1 MTAKEWRLS
10 PSPPAGFASTLG
22 LPPFQAHLLYNRGIR
37 KPEELEPY
45 LSADSRL
52 VNDPLLLPDMD
63 RAVERLVRARADE
76 EAVGV
81 FGDFDTDGV
90 TGTALLVLALR
101 DLGLKV
107 LPYLPNRVDEG
118 HGLNGEAVK
127 SFQWQG
133 VSLMVTVDCGSS
145 SPAEVKLASSV
156 GIDTIITD
164 HHSLPPILPE
174 AVAMVNPGRPDSEFP
189 YDGLTGAG
197 LAYKLAEALYKSLGH
212 PTPDYLVE
220 LAALGTVADVGPLTG
235 ENRHLVRA
243 GLERINQTR
252 HTGLRALIDRS
263 GLKQGSL
270 DTDSLAFALIPRLNA
285 AGRLADA
292 TLSLELLLAPPMEK
306 AAKIAEE
313 LERYNSERRQLT
325 MEGVSEAIRQ
335 VDRDGATPNIIFV
348 EHESWLPGIVGLIA
362 SSLAERYH
370 RPAIALVLGESVC
383 RGSAR
388 SVVEFDIVDALRQCQ
403 GLFQRFGGHPQAAGF
418 TLATTDLPALK
429 RELASIAEEKLGDTR
444 LAPSINVDC
453 QISPALLDA
462 NLGFIQSMAPFGEG
476 NPAPVFLTRNAR
488 VTAARQ
494 VGAQRDHLK
503 MRLAHSGVEWEAIAF
518 RHGDRGVEAGDR
530 LDLVYTA
537 ALNEWGPEPAL
548 QLTVQDLRVQ
558 R

>member
-10 PSPPAGFASTLG
+10 PSPPAGFAGTLG

-37 KPEELEPY
+37 RPEELEPY

-63 RAVERLVRARADE
+63 RAVERLARALADDE
-76 EAVGV
+76 VVGV

-101 DLGLKV
+101 DLGLKPI
-107 LPYLPNRVDEG
+107 PYLPNRVDEG
-118 HGLNGEAVK
+118 HGLNSEAVK

-145 SPAEVKLASSV
+145 SPDEVELASSV
-156 GIDTIITD
+156 GIDTVITD
-164 HHSLPPILPE
+164 HHSLPRVLPE
-174 AVAMVNPGRPDSEFP
+174 AVALVNPGRPDSEFP
-189 YDGLTGAG
+189 YGGLTGAG
-197 LAYKLAEALYKSLGH
+197 LAYKLAEALYKSLGR

-243 GLERINQTR
+243 GLERINQTQ

-306 AAKIAEE
+306 AAKIADE
-313 LERYNSERRQLT
+313 LERHNSERRRLT
-325 MEGVSEAIRQ
+325 MEGVTEAIHQ
-335 VDRDGATPNIIFV
+335 VDRDGALPNMIFV
-348 EHESWLPGIVGLIA
+348 GHESWLPGIVGLIA

-370 RPAIALVLGESVC
+370 HPAVALVVGESVC

-418 TLATTDLPALK
+418 TLATADLPALK
-429 RELASIAEEKLGDTR
+429 QELTSIAEEKLGNIR

-462 NLGFIQSMAPFGEG
+462 NLGFIETMAPFGEG

-494 VGAQRDHLK
+494 VGSRGDHLK

-518 RHGDRGVEAGDR
+518 RHGDRGVRAGDR
-530 LDLVYTA
+530 LDLVYTVG
-537 ALNEWGPEPAL
+537 LDDWGPEPTL
-548 QLTVQDLRVQ
+548 QLTVQDLHVR